1 MGQKV
6 NPYGLRLGIIND
18 WRTRWYTEKD
28 FAGYLKEDVQIR
40 NHILNNLAHAGLS
53 KIEIERTEQQVKIIV
68 HAGRPG
74 IVIGKKGAE
83 VDKLRSHLEKLT
95 SKRVRIDIQE
105 VRRAEISA
113 PLIAQNIAQQLEG
126 RVSFRRAMK
135 KAVSQAMAGGA
146 KGVRISSAGRLGGA
160 EMSRTE
166 WYREGRVPLHTLK
179 ADIEYGTAEA
189 NTKSGKI
196 GVKAWVYHGDVPL
209 RGQSIRHEHQE
220 EISEQNARPRPAR
233 NVEPR
238 VARKEEPS
246 AGRMSVAEKM
256 AAEKRNK
263 AATQAAAPNLE
274 TGTAQVAE
282 KAAPA
287 AVVPQKAVTEK
298 KPAPKAPRLPAG
310 KAGNDGTT
318 RPKVAKAA
326 PAAKASAK
334 KAAPKAEVASSPK
347 PKAPGNDAKATVP
360 KKPAAKKAPV
370 KKASGSAKA
379 TTDKPAKTPTK
390 KTAGAEGEK

>member
-28 FAGYLKEDVQIR
+28 FAAYLKEDVQIR
-40 NHILNNLAHAGLS
+40 NHILKNLAHAGLS

-83 VDKLRSHLEKLT
+83 VDKLRNHLEKLT

-209 RGQSIRHEHQE
+209 RGQSIRHENQE
-220 EISEQNARPRPAR
+220 EITEQNARPRPPR
-233 NVEPR
+233 NAEPR

-246 AGRMSVAEKM
+246 AGRVSMAEKM
-256 AAEKRNK
+256 AAQQRNK

-282 KAAPA
+282 DTVKKTTATKPVAAPVETAKPAVKKAASA
-287 AVVPQKAVTEK
+287 ST
-298 KPAPKAPRLPAG
+298 
-310 KAGNDGTT
+310 
-318 RPKVAKAA
+318 KAA
-326 PAAKASAK
+326 ADKPEKQ
-334 KAAPKAEVASSPK
+334 AAPKAETAAAAK
-347 PKAPGNDAKATVP
+347 PKAPRSDAKTTEE
-360 KKPAAKKAPV
+360 KKPAAKKAATAAKKPAEKPIV
-370 KKASGSAKA
+370 KKAPASAKA
-379 TTDKPAKTPTK
+379 TAVKPAKK
-390 KTAGAEGEK
+390 EEK

>member
-28 FAGYLKEDVQIR
+28 FAAYLSEDIKIR
-40 NHILNNLAHAGLS
+40 RHVLAKLSHAGLS
-53 KIEIERTEQQVKIIV
+53 KIEIERTEQHVKVVI

-74 IVIGKKGAE
+74 IVIGKKGVE
-83 VDKLRSHLEKLT
+83 VDKLRAYLEKLT
-95 SKRVRIDIQE
+95 GKRLRIDIQE
-105 VRRAEISA
+105 VRRPEISA

-196 GVKAWVYHGDVPL
+196 GVKTWVYHGDVPL
-209 RGQSIRHEHQE
+209 RGKNIQRDLELGLDE
-220 EISEQNARPRPAR
+220 ENARPMPPRPKRVIEKPRMKQTAEVS
-233 NVEPR
+233 NKAEVPAVEVTEVIVE
-238 VARKEEPS
+238 VAPQDK
-246 AGRMSVAEKM
+246 A
-256 AAEKRNK
+256 AAEAKITPKKTVK
-263 AATQAAAPNLE
+263 AAEA
-274 TGTAQVAE
+274 
-282 KAAPA
+282 KA
-287 AVVPQKAVTEK
+287 T
-298 KPAPKAPRLPAG
+298 KPAPVKKEPKTVVKKTTTAIKEAKTAPKKP
-310 KAGNDGTT
+310 
-318 RPKVAKAA
+318 VAK
-326 PAAKASAK
+326 KETK
-334 KAAPKAEVASSPK
+334 TVA
-347 PKAPGNDAKATVP
+347 
-360 KKPAAKKAPV
+360 KKPAAKKPI
-370 KKASGSAKA
+370 AK
-379 TTDKPAKTPTK
+379 KPAVPTK
-390 KTAGAEGEK
+390 KTPQPASKATAKALTKTPPKKTAGTKEEK